1 MKKVNIELWVRD
13 EDEINDDTVGVALGR
28 AIMDNEIRYTS
39 ASKDHCGDYIDRH
52 REVLEYC
59 YDHLD
64 KMWAAKVASILLD
77 CDFRDAKTY
86 AKLVL
91 ERED

>member
-1 MKKVNIELWVRD
+1 MKKVNIELWVGD

-28 AIMDNEIRYTS
+28 AIMNDEIRYTS
-39 ASKDHCGDYIDRH
+39 KDPCEDYMDRR

-91 ERED
+91 QRED

>member
-1 MKKVNIELWVRD
+1 MKKVNIELWV

-28 AIMDNEIRYTS
+28 AIMNNEIRYTS

-64 KMWAAKVASILLD
+64 KMWAAKVTSILLD
-77 CDFRDAKTY
+77 CDFRDAKGY

>member
-1 MKKVNIELWVRD
+1 MKKVNIELWVGD
-13 EDEINDDTVGVALGR
+13 EDKINSNTVGVALGL
-28 AIMDNEIRYTS
+28 AIMNDGIRYTS
-39 ASKDHCGDYIDRH
+39 ASKDPCEDYIDKN

-64 KMWAAKVASILLD
+64 SMWAAKITAILLD

-91 ERED
+91 EREN

>member
-1 MKKVNIELWVRD
+1 MKKVNIELWVRE

-39 ASKDHCGDYIDRH
+39 ASKDPCGYYIDNN
-52 REVLEYC
+52 REVLQYC
-59 YDHLD
+59 YNHLD
-64 KMWAAKVASILLD
+64 SMWAAEITAILLD

>member
-1 MKKVNIELWVRD
+1 MKKVNIELWVGD

-28 AIMDNEIRYTS
+28 AIMNDEIRYTS
-39 ASKDHCGDYIDRH
+39 KDSCEDYIDRR

-91 ERED
+91 QRED